1 MKKIDVSNV
10 LSLHSLLKEYTQGGI
25 GIRDNSLLE
34 SAVFGIYQTFGGKEL
49 YPTIIEKAVHLCFSL
64 VKNHPFIDGNK
75 RIGVLSMLV
84 LLSVNRV
91 EYNFSNEDIV
101 KIGTEVASGKME
113 SNDLFSFVSKHIVF
127 SF

>member
-1 MKKIDVSNV
+1 MEKIDVSNV

-25 GIRDNSLLE
+25 GIRDDSLLE
-34 SAVFGIYQTFGGKEL
+34 SAVFSIYQTFGGKEL

>member
-1 MKKIDVSNV
+1 MEKIDVSNV
-10 LSLHSLLKEYTQGGI
+10 LSLHSLLEEYTQGGI

-34 SAVFGIYQTFGGKEL
+34 SAVFSIYQTFGGKEL

-64 VKNHPFIDGNK
+64 IKNHPFIDGNK

-84 LLSVNRV
+84 LLSINDIK
-91 EYNFSNEDIV
+91 YNFSNEDIV
-101 KIGTEVASGKME
+101 KIGTEVASGNMTAGA
-113 SNDLFSFVSKHIVF
+113 LFSFVSKHLFF

>member
-1 MKKIDVSNV
+1 MEKIDVSNV

-64 VKNHPFIDGNK
+64 IKNHPFIDGNK

-84 LLSVNRV
+84 LLSINDIK
-91 EYNFSNEDIV
+91 YNFSNEDIV
-101 KIGTEVASGKME
+101 KIGTEVASGNMTVGA
-113 SNDLFSFVSKHIVF
+113 LFSFVSKHLIF

>member
-1 MKKIDVSNV
+1 MEKIDVSNV

-34 SAVFGIYQTFGGKEL
+34 SAVVGIYQTFGGKEL
-49 YPTIIEKAVHLCFSL
+49 YPTVIKKAVHLCFAL
-64 VKNHPFIDGNK
+64 IKNHPFIDGNK

-84 LLSVNRV
+84 MLSINGFK
-91 EYNFSNEDIV
+91 YDFSNEDIV
-101 KIGTEVASGKME
+101 KVGIEVASGKME
-113 SNDLFSFVSKHIVF
+113 SDDLFSFVSKHIVF